1 MKIFFILLTMT
12 VTIHA
17 AHFKDKKDG
26 ISGHI
31 KLIHVLHGKDNGFDP
46 ETGSTVGFNMKYRT
60 KSFNGLHANIG
71 FHYVGDTSLTNFD
84 KGKNGKY
91 DEKIASGLFLTPN
104 FSSKS
109 VLDEAN
115 IIYRLNDSIRIKF
128 GRRHPSETLPSYIS
142 NPIAMFKISQVENA
156 YEALSIKA
164 KVLNDTVASASH
176 ITKMMLGSRAST
188 DYALIGEYTNTAGV
202 AINPSKLKGD
212 FVDIG
217 DLAFTNVNSANTD
230 GITMLSF
237 VNKSFPKTTI
247 QLWNYYAYDIVN
259 FLNIQVDKT
268 ITVGNLN
275 TTLKFQYLNENDI
288 GDSLSGNVNASMYG
302 IMALFKLNPFIFSVA
317 YNQSNGEFFNPWGF
331 DSGFTSSMYSRNE
344 YRDDVNAYKLGV
356 KYSFIKNFKLSTSY
370 ANYGQSNSY
379 GGNVNR
385 TLYPS
390 RDAIE
395 VDTVLSYKANKRL
408 TLKLLN
414 VLRESEYDSG
424 ISDRKQNQWRFIAQY
439 KF

>member
-1 MKIFFILLTMT
+1 MKIFFILLIIT
-12 VTIHA
+12 VTMHA
-17 AHFKDKKDG
+17 EYLKDK
-26 ISGHI
+26 ISGHV
-31 KLIHVLHGKDNGFDP
+31 KLIHVLHGKENGFDP
-46 ETGSTVGFNMKYRT
+46 ETGSSVGFNMKYRT
-60 KSFNGLHANIG
+60 KSFHGLHANVG

-104 FSSKS
+104 FSSKT

-115 IIYRLNDSIRIKF
+115 IIYRFNDSIMIKF

-156 YEALSIKA
+156 YEAFSIKV
-164 KVLNDTVASASH
+164 KVLDGTVATASH
-176 ITKMMLGSRAST
+176 ITKMMLGSRATT

-202 AINPSKLKGD
+202 AISPSKLKGD
-212 FVDIG
+212 FVNIG
-217 DLAFTNVNSANTD
+217 DLAFIGGNSVKTE
-230 GITMLSF
+230 GISMLSL
-237 VNKSFPKTTI
+237 VDKSFSKTTI

-259 FLNIQVDKT
+259 FLNIQVDRT
-268 ITVGNLN
+268 ITVGNLE

-288 GDSLSGNVNASMYG
+288 GDSLSGHVDASMYG
-302 IMALFKLNPFIFSVA
+302 IMVIFKLNPFIFSGA
-317 YNQSNGEFFNPWGF
+317 YNNSNGEFFNPWGF

-356 KYSFIKNFKLSTSY
+356 KYSLSKNFKLSTSY

-395 VDTVLSYKANKRL
+395 IDTVLSYKVNKKL

-414 VLRESEYDSG
+414 VLRESEYKSNA
-424 ISDRKQNQWRFIAQY
+424 SDRKQNQWRFIAQY